1 MAVEKDVVVVS
12 IDNYSWNILINK
24 KYFAFPKGTRKIGEY
39 FAFYKKEPISAV
51 THYAKVLQSQ
61 EGDKKDVGIGYWLNC
76 FPDSQPPYVIVR
88 FDKIKKLKQP
98 VRKDNLGRGKGHV
111 QGRIYTSLNKLLK
124 AKTIS
129 QLA

>member
-1 MAVEKDVVVVS
+1 MLVGNDVVSMSYVKIKGRSAEQVGMEFKLAHFSES
-12 IDNYSWNILINK
+12 INQKELI
-24 KYFAFPKGTRKIGEY
+24 
-39 FAFYKKEPISAV
+39 
-51 THYAKVLQSQ
+51 
-61 EGDKKDVGIGYWLNC
+61 
-76 FPDSQPPYVIVR
+76 
-88 FDKIKKLKQP
+88 DKIKKLKQP